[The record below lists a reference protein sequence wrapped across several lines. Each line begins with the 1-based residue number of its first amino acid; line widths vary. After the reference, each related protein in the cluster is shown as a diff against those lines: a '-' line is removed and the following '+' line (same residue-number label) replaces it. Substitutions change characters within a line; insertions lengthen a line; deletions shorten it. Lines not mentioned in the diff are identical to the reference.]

1 MQAPADSPRSGCPRP
16 YGSISHN
23 KTGTHPAACPGPMR
37 LLQRVFLRIGVVEV
51 GIVLAAALLD
61 LGEVLVR
68 VEAARARLD
77 KGDGDVRAVV
87 GHALVVRQQVVE
99 HEAVLDRALAA
110 LQALDVRRLGGGD
123 QAVDDLLQR
132 LNVARHFE
140 VVLAEGIDGQLQ
152 NLRQCVCQV
161 LQLRSGILG
170 EDDVLVVDLLSR
182 LAQVDGMVAQTLEV
196 ADGVQHVRD
205 LPRVRDRQ

>member
-1 MQAPADSPRSGCPRP
+1 MSKLPALV
-16 YGSISHN
+16 SI
-23 KTGTHPAACPGPMR
+23 R
-37 LLQRVFLRIGVVEV
+37 
-51 GIVLAAALLD
+51 
-61 LGEVLVR
+61 
-68 VEAARARLD
+68 
-77 KGDGDVRAVV
+77 GDGDVRAVV

-132 LNVARHFE
+132 LDVARHFE

-182 LAQVDGMVAQTLEV
+182 LAQVDGVVAQTLEI

>member
-1 MQAPADSPRSGCPRP
+1 M
-16 YGSISHN
+16 
-23 KTGTHPAACPGPMR
+23 
-37 LLQRVFLRIGVVEV
+37 
-51 GIVLAAALLD
+51 
-61 LGEVLVR
+61 
-68 VEAARARLD
+68 
-77 KGDGDVRAVV
+77 
-87 GHALVVRQQVVE
+87 
-99 HEAVLDRALAA
+99 
-110 LQALDVRRLGGGD
+110 
-123 QAVDDLLQR
+123 
-132 LNVARHFE
+132 
-140 VVLAEGIDGQLQ
+140 LAEGIDGQLQ